1 MPELTSLFPDV
12 ADALDIESVAIVEK
26 DYFVVDLLRL
36 LKEIKPETHTL
47 VFAGGTA
54 LSKAGISLNRM
65 SEDIDIKLVPTENFM
80 QNGRDKR
87 RKTRKEIVQII
98 TDVIHNSDIFSL
110 DNENARITRDEYRY
124 NEISVRYPQT
134 FAQVPCLRPFIK
146 LELMESTLLEHPESR
161 DIYSLVTELTG
172 KGTPVT
178 AFPCA
183 TILSTQAEKLI
194 SMMRRTAAH
203 LRNPEQQDD
212 EFLVRHIY
220 DNYCIVREKGVNVP
234 VLKNFVQICIHA
246 MVTSTHNFVAHQL
259 MNLRKGWMHSGII
272 LYTNCA
278 FNDLLNRW
286 YLVIHRLTGK
296 KPIPVSDKQR

>member
-87 RKTRKEIVQII
+87 RKIRKEIVQII

-194 SMMRRTAAH
+194 SMMRRTAAY

>member
-87 RKTRKEIVQII
+87 RKIRKEIVQII

-178 AFPCA
+178 AFPSA

-194 SMMRRTAAH
+194 SMMRRIAAH

-234 VLKNFVQICIHA
+234 VLKNFVQICI
-246 MVTSTHNFVAHQL
+246 QL
-259 MNLRKGWMHSGII
+259 W
-272 LYTNCA
+272 
-278 FNDLLNRW
+278 
-286 YLVIHRLTGK
+286 
-296 KPIPVSDKQR
+296 

>member
-87 RKTRKEIVQII
+87 RNIRKEIVQII

>member
-47 VFAGGTA
+47 VFAGSTA

-87 RKTRKEIVQII
+87 RKIRKEIVQII

>member
-87 RKTRKEIVQII
+87 RKIRKEIVQII

-178 AFPCA
+178 AFPSA

>member
-47 VFAGGTA
+47 VFAGGTT

-87 RKTRKEIVQII
+87 RKIRKEIVQII

-234 VLKNFVQICIHA
+234 VLKNFVQICIH
-246 MVTSTHNFVAHQL
+246 L
-259 MNLRKGWMHSGII
+259 W
-272 LYTNCA
+272 
-278 FNDLLNRW
+278 
-286 YLVIHRLTGK
+286 
-296 KPIPVSDKQR
+296 

>member
-87 RKTRKEIVQII
+87 RKIRKEIVQII

-146 LELMESTLLEHPESR
+146 LKLMESTLLEHPESR

>member
-87 RKTRKEIVQII
+87 RKIRKEIVQII

-234 VLKNFVQICIHA
+234 VLKNVVQICIHA

>member
-87 RKTRKEIVQII
+87 RKIRKEIVQII

-110 DNENARITRDEYRY
+110 DNEHARITRDEYRY

-234 VLKNFVQICIHA
+234 VLKNFVQICI
-246 MVTSTHNFVAHQL
+246 QL
-259 MNLRKGWMHSGII
+259 W
-272 LYTNCA
+272 
-278 FNDLLNRW
+278 
-286 YLVIHRLTGK
+286 
-296 KPIPVSDKQR
+296 

>member
-65 SEDIDIKLVPTENFM
+65 PEDIDIKLVPTENFM

-87 RKTRKEIVQII
+87 RKIRKEIVQII

>member
-87 RKTRKEIVQII
+87 RKIRKEIVQII

-212 EFLVRHIY
+212 EFLVHAVDVEGKARGVETELASLLGEY
-220 DNYCIVREKGVNVP
+220 KGNP
-234 VLKNFVQICIHA
+234 VTYAGGVGSMKDIED
-246 MVTSTHNFVAHQL
+246 
-259 MNLRKGWMHSGII
+259 LRKYGKDRLDVTVGSA
-272 LYTNCA
+272 L
-278 FNDLLNRW
+278 DLFGGNISFSELIK
-286 YLVIHRLTGK
+286 L
-296 KPIPVSDKQR
+296 

>member
-87 RKTRKEIVQII
+87 RKIRKEIVQII

-286 YLVIHRLTGK
+286 YLVIHRFTGK

>member
-87 RKTRKEIVQII
+87 RKIRKEIVQII

-234 VLKNFVQICIHA
+234 GLKNFVQICIHA

>member
-87 RKTRKEIVQII
+87 RKIRKEIVQII
-98 TDVIHNSDIFSL
+98 TDFIHNSDIFSL

-146 LELMESTLLEHPESR
+146 LELMESTLLEHPRQRCWICHRYRRKSWRWNVRQNNQATTYEWPPDAGGRERESR
-161 DIYSLVTELTG
+161 PDSLRLAANQLLHRPEQSWPELT
-172 KGTPVT
+172 
-178 AFPCA
+178 A
-183 TILSTQAEKLI
+183 
-194 SMMRRTAAH
+194 
-203 LRNPEQQDD
+203 
-212 EFLVRHIY
+212 
-220 DNYCIVREKGVNVP
+220 
-234 VLKNFVQICIHA
+234 
-246 MVTSTHNFVAHQL
+246 
-259 MNLRKGWMHSGII
+259 
-272 LYTNCA
+272 
-278 FNDLLNRW
+278 RW
-286 YLVIHRLTGK
+286 
-296 KPIPVSDKQR
+296 

>member
-36 LKEIKPETHTL
+36 LKEIKPETHSL

-87 RKTRKEIVQII
+87 RKIRKEIVQII

>member
-1 MPELTSLFPDV
+1 M
-12 ADALDIESVAIVEK
+12 
-26 DYFVVDLLRL
+26 VDLLRL

-87 RKTRKEIVQII
+87 RKIRKEIVQII

>member
-87 RKTRKEIVQII
+87 RKIRKEIVQII

-259 MNLRKGWMHSGII
+259 MNLRKGWIHSGII

>member
-87 RKTRKEIVQII
+87 RKIRKEIVQII

-286 YLVIHRLTGK
+286 YLVIHRLTVK

>member
-87 RKTRKEIVQII
+87 RKIRKEIVQII

-234 VLKNFVQICIHA
+234 VLKNFVQICI
-246 MVTSTHNFVAHQL
+246 
-259 MNLRKGWMHSGII
+259 
-272 LYTNCA
+272 
-278 FNDLLNRW
+278 
-286 YLVIHRLTGK
+286 
-296 KPIPVSDKQR
+296 QR

>member
-1 MPELTSLFPDV
+1 
-12 ADALDIESVAIVEK
+12 
-26 DYFVVDLLRL
+26 
-36 LKEIKPETHTL
+36 
-47 VFAGGTA
+47 
-54 LSKAGISLNRM
+54 M

-87 RKTRKEIVQII
+87 RKIRKEIVQII

-259 MNLRKGWMHSGII
+259 MNLRKGWMHSRII

>member
-26 DYFVVDLLRL
+26 NYFVVDLLRL

-87 RKTRKEIVQII
+87 RKIRKEIVQII

>member
-87 RKTRKEIVQII
+87 RKIRKEIVQII

-146 LELMESTLLEHPESR
+146 LELMESTLLEHPDSR
-161 DIYSLVTELTG
+161 DIYCLVTELTG

>member
-87 RKTRKEIVQII
+87 RKIRKEIVQII

>member
-1 MPELTSLFPDV
+1 MPELTSLFSDV

-87 RKTRKEIVQII
+87 RKIRKEIVQII

>member
-80 QNGRDKR
+80 PNGRDKR
-87 RKTRKEIVQII
+87 RKIRKEIVQII

>member
-87 RKTRKEIVQII
+87 RKIRKEIVQII

-110 DNENARITRDEYRY
+110 DR
-124 NEISVRYPQT
+124 SG
-134 FAQVPCLRPFIK
+134 L
-146 LELMESTLLEHPESR
+146 
-161 DIYSLVTELTG
+161 SLG
-172 KGTPVT
+172 
-178 AFPCA
+178 
-183 TILSTQAEKLI
+183 
-194 SMMRRTAAH
+194 
-203 LRNPEQQDD
+203 
-212 EFLVRHIY
+212 
-220 DNYCIVREKGVNVP
+220 
-234 VLKNFVQICIHA
+234 
-246 MVTSTHNFVAHQL
+246 
-259 MNLRKGWMHSGII
+259 
-272 LYTNCA
+272 
-278 FNDLLNRW
+278 
-286 YLVIHRLTGK
+286 
-296 KPIPVSDKQR
+296 

>member
-87 RKTRKEIVQII
+87 RKIRKEIVQII
-98 TDVIHNSDIFSL
+98 TDVIHNSDILSL

>member
-65 SEDIDIKLVPTENFM
+65 SEDIDIKLVSTENFM

-87 RKTRKEIVQII
+87 RKIRKEIVQII

>member
-87 RKTRKEIVQII
+87 RKIRKEIVQII

-172 KGTPVT
+172 KGTPIT

-278 FNDLLNRW
+278 FNDLLTRW
-286 YLVIHRLTGK
+286 YLVIHRLTRK

>member
-47 VFAGGTA
+47 VFAGGTV

-87 RKTRKEIVQII
+87 RKIRKEIVQII

>member
-87 RKTRKEIVQII
+87 RKIRKEIVQII
-98 TDVIHNSDIFSL
+98 TDFIHNSDIFSL

>member
-87 RKTRKEIVQII
+87 RKIRKEIVQII

-286 YLVIHRLTGK
+286 YLVIHKLTGK

>member
-36 LKEIKPETHTL
+36 LKEIKPEAHTL

-87 RKTRKEIVQII
+87 RKIRKEIVQII